1 MGEPEPP
8 RLYLKNVRISLAKG
22 QIRNYVEGI
31 GCHVGFIQ
39 NCRKDKEIQ
48 PRHQTVFIDMLN
60 DSSLIIPFP
69 FVFFQVSK
77 C

>member
-1 MGEPEPP
+1 M
-8 RLYLKNVRISLAKG
+8 
-22 QIRNYVEGI
+22 
-31 GCHVGFIQ
+31 HVGFIQ

-69 FVFFQVSK
+69 FVFSRSK
-77 C
+77 NVEVVFMSLCKQEILA